1 MKKFDFGN
9 YLYKLRR
16 QNKLTQRYVAY
27 QLDVSDKA
35 VSKWETSKSTPD
47 LDKLKSLAVLYNVSL
62 EELLKQKEKNYNVEI
77 SKIVLTGGPCAGK
90 TTALSW
96 INNYFT
102 DRGYKVI
109 TVPETATELISNGV
123 APWTCGS
130 NYDYQTLQ
138 IELQKFKE
146 QIFEKGANT
155 MNGKILIVC
164 DRGVM
169 DNKAYIEDLKFKRIL
184 RELGTNEVKE
194 RDSYD
199 AVFHLVTA
207 AKGAEKAYT
216 LENNQARKES
226 LEEAREL
233 DDKLIASW
241 TGHPHLRIID
251 NSTEFEEKLE
261 KLLKEI
267 ASFLGE
273 PEPLEIERK
282 YLICYPDLK
291 ELESKPNCT
300 KVDITQTYLTS
311 ENGVERRIRARGID
325 GNYVYYLTEKREITG
340 LKRIETERRL
350 TQDEYLEL
358 LMQADNKLHTIHK
371 TRYCLSDHNQY
382 FEIDIYP
389 EWDKQA
395 IMEIELREEDQE
407 VQLPDFI
414 KVIKEVT
421 DDKAY
426 KNYQMAK
433 EMPKMLVKK

>member
-9 YLYKLRR
+9 YLYELRR

-291 ELESKPNCT
+291 ELESNPNCT

-395 IMEIELREEDQE
+395 IMEIELREENQE